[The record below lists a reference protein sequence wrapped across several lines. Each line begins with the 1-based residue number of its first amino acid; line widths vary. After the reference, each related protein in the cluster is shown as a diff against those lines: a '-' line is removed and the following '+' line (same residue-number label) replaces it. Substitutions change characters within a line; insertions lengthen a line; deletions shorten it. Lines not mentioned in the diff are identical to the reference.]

1 MQYTSVRHMT
11 TTTMAAGRALSFWLK
26 LKLKYCL
33 VNKQDVPKVFCKG
46 SLLYYMQQQVEQNV
60 LRLVR
65 GRDFKSL
72 LAVQPLAPGRDE
84 KKQIVCDQILVV
96 SLVQLL
102 LIFFP
107 QQTTHPKRKLFLVTL
122 FTYQL
127 FQKDSKTTNT
137 QDKWCPK
144 NVEMVEKCS
153 YRSGTF
159 YCHSKFIWP
168 PLYNSNTYVFL

>member
-96 SLVQLL
+96 YLVQLL
-102 LIFFP
+102 LIFSP
-107 QQTTHPKRKLFLVTL
+107 QQTTHPKEIVLVTL
-122 FTYQL
+122 FTYLL
-127 FQKDSKTTNT
+127 FQKDSKTRNT
-137 QDKWCPK
+137 Q
-144 NVEMVEKCS
+144 VV
-153 YRSGTF
+153 
-159 YCHSKFIWP
+159 SKKR
-168 PLYNSNTYVFL
+168 

>member
-72 LAVQPLAPGRDE
+72 LAVQPLALGRDE

-96 SLVQLL
+96 YLVQLL
-102 LIFFP
+102 LIFSP
-107 QQTTHPKRKLFLVTL
+107 QQTTHPKEIVLVTL
-122 FTYQL
+122 FRYLL
-127 FQKDSKTTNT
+127 FQKDSKTRNT
-137 QDKWCPK
+137 Q
-144 NVEMVEKCS
+144 VV
-153 YRSGTF
+153 
-159 YCHSKFIWP
+159 SKKR
-168 PLYNSNTYVFL
+168 

>member
-96 SLVQLL
+96 YLVQLL

-107 QQTTHPKRKLFLVTL
+107 QQTTHPKRKLFQSHYSRIN
-122 FTYQL
+122 F
-127 FQKDSKTTNT
+127 FNKIQK
-137 QDKWCPK
+137 QEIHKWCPK

-159 YCHSKFIWP
+159 LLPF
-168 PLYNSNTYVFL
+168 

>member
-107 QQTTHPKRKLFLVTL
+107 PTNNTPEKKIVFSHTIHVSTFSKRFKNNKYTRQVV
-122 FTYQL
+122 
-127 FQKDSKTTNT
+127 SK
-137 QDKWCPK
+137 K
-144 NVEMVEKCS
+144 
-153 YRSGTF
+153 R
-159 YCHSKFIWP
+159 
-168 PLYNSNTYVFL
+168 